1 MKCATNVYVF
11 VVTAESW
18 ATMMENARQEGK
30 GLVSKY
36 EKTLADLGIKGDV
49 HFEVGKPG
57 ELVVEAAKKYNADMI
72 VMGTRGFGII
82 RRSVLGS
89 VSEYVLHH
97 SQVPVTV
104 VPPDIQ
110 HWFF

>member
-1 MKCATNVYVF
+1 VLLIYVCV

-18 ATMMENARQEGK
+18 AQMMENARQEGK
-30 GLVSKY
+30 GLVTKY
-36 EKTLADLGIKGDV
+36 EKRLADLGIKGDV

-57 ELVVEAAKKYNADMI
+57 ELVVAAAKKYNADMI

>member
-1 MKCATNVYVF
+1 
-11 VVTAESW
+11 
-18 ATMMENARQEGK
+18 MMEQAREEGK
-30 GLVSKY
+30 TLTEKY
-36 EKTLADLGIKGDV
+36 ERKLESLSVKGNV

-57 ELVVEAAKKYNADMI
+57 ELVVEASKKYNANMI
-72 VMGTRGFGII
+72 VMGTRGYGVI
-82 RRSVLGS
+82 RRTVLGS
-89 VSEYVLHH
+89 VSEYVIHH

>member
-1 MKCATNVYVF
+1 
-11 VVTAESW
+11 
-18 ATMMENARQEGK
+18 MMEHARQEGK
-30 GLVSKY
+30 GLVEKY
-36 EKTLADLGIKGDV
+36 EKRLGELNIKGDV

-57 ELVVEAAKKYNADMI
+57 ERVVEAAKKYNANMI
-72 VMGTRGFGII
+72 VMGTRGFGVI

-89 VSEYVLHH
+89 VSEYVIHH